1 MINFFRNFRRQFA
14 NDNKPLQYLR
24 YALGEIV
31 LVVIG
36 ILIAL
41 QINDWN
47 DVRKRREKELSYL
60 ERLKEEFEAN
70 LAQTEANLVMS
81 NTYLELTE
89 TALKVF
95 SNETIVT
102 VDTLAVAVEWA
113 SYGSP
118 SNIKDNVWQDL
129 VSSGNSDLI
138 SNSQLRFE
146 ISEYFN
152 WMELHWDL
160 YRNNWVDD
168 HNDTHDL
175 TSTIL
180 SWRDRNSVAES
191 FSSLMLS
198 AVYTPPKISTDFAAL
213 KNKLKD
219 LPNIE
224 SKLYTMF
231 NLHQISVSFDEKE
244 IVLIKNILKSLDDEI
259 ERFQ

>member
-1 MINFFRNFRRQFA
+1 MINFFRKIRRQLA
-14 NDNKPLQYLR
+14 DDNKPMKYMR
-24 YALGEIV
+24 YAIGEIV
-31 LVVIG
+31 LVVVG

-41 QINDWN
+41 QVNNWN
-47 DVRKRREKELSYL
+47 EARKIQAKELSYL
-60 ERLKEEFEAN
+60 KRLKEEFEAN
-70 LAQTEANLVMS
+70 LAQTEANLFMS
-81 NTYLELTE
+81 NTFLDLTE

-95 SNETIVT
+95 SNDTIVT

-118 SNIKDNVWQDL
+118 TNVKDNVWQDL

-152 WMELHWDL
+152 IMELHWDL

-191 FSSLMLS
+191 FGSLMRS
-198 AVYTPPKISTDFAAL
+198 AIFTPPKISTDFATI
-213 KNKLKD
+213 KNKLEV

-231 NLHQISVSFDEKE
+231 NLHQIGVSFDERE
-244 IVLIKNILKSLDDEI
+244 IILIKNILKSIDEEI
-259 ERFQ
+259 DRLN